1 MSRSGQWVRA
11 LKLAPMA
18 MLLGMFAP
26 SAWAQAACPAAA
38 VWQQASLERLAQWA
52 EACDENAFF
61 HAHWG
66 AVLLAQGQTEAAAVA
81 LEKALLLN
89 PDLPG
94 AQLDY
99 AQSLA
104 QIGLKGS
111 ARAMLKEVLQRPD
124 IQPTLKAQL
133 LPAQTASAGASA
145 LDWQWSSLLQ
155 SSYGHESN
163 LNSAT
168 YTDNLTLYLSN
179 GPVTLGLSDNV
190 KPMSGNALKSSAA
203 LQGSLKGLGSHE
215 LSLNVAFA
223 NKAGAA
229 SEGGNNQTA
238 EGAIRV
244 SLPLAAGRASGTWQ
258 VALGGTQFWLG
269 NQTAYADKGL
279 QLKFAWDSLGAS
291 CKWAPAIGRIDQEFP
306 QANSLNGVYTYGRLD
321 WVCNKSQNQETHV
334 AFGGGQDKAQTA
346 SRPGG
351 NRQRTDVLVRHEQI
365 VRMPW
370 IAPVTGQLSAW
381 MRYAHSQDS
390 LAYSE
395 LLGDLKSSTHRTDLG
410 LGFWAPI
417 EKQWFAGI
425 NLEATS
431 QRSNNTL
438 FNLKNSGV
446 YVGLRWVND

>member
-26 SAWAQAACPAAA
+26 SAWAQAACPAAT

-99 AQSLA
+99 AQALA

-133 LPAQTASAGASA
+133 LPAQNASAGASA
-145 LDWQWSSLLQ
+145 LDWQWRSLLQ

-190 KPMSGNALKSSAA
+190 KPMSGNVLKSSAA
-203 LQGSLKGLGSHE
+203 LQGSSKGLGGHE
-215 LSLNVAFA
+215 LSVNVAFA
-223 NKAGAA
+223 NKSGAA
-229 SEGGNNQTA
+229 SAGGNNQTA
-238 EGAIRV
+238 EGAIRY
-244 SLPLAAGRASGTWQ
+244 SQPLVAGRASGTWQ

-269 NQTAYADKGL
+269 KQTAYSDQGL
-279 QLKFAWDSLGAS
+279 QVKFAWDSLGAS
-291 CKWAPAIGRIDQEFP
+291 CKWAPAIGRIDQDFP

-321 WVCNKSQNQETHV
+321 WVCNKSQNQETQV
-334 AFGGGQDKAQTA
+334 AFGGGQDKAQTP

-370 IAPVTGQLSAW
+370 IAPIAGQLSAW

-390 LAYSE
+390 MAYSE

-410 LGFWAPI
+410 LGFWAPM

-425 NLEATS
+425 NLEVTS

-446 YVGLRWVND
+446 YIGLRWVND

>member
-1 MSRSGQWVRA
+1 VRA

-38 VWQQASLERLAQWA
+38 VWQQASLERLSQWA

-99 AQSLA
+99 AQALA

-168 YTDNLTLYLSN
+168 YTDTLTLYLSN

-190 KPMSGNALKSSAA
+190 KPMPGNALKSSAA

-215 LSLNVAFA
+215 LSLNVVFA
-223 NKAGAA
+223 NKAWAA

-258 VALGGTQFWLG
+258 VALGHAVLAGQSNSLRRQRPATQICLG
-269 NQTAYADKGL
+269 LIGSFLQVGACHRAHRPRISAGKQLEWCVYLWPARLGL
-279 QLKFAWDSLGAS
+279 Q
-291 CKWAPAIGRIDQEFP
+291 QEP
-306 QANSLNGVYTYGRLD
+306 KPRNTR
-321 WVCNKSQNQETHV
+321 
-334 AFGGGQDKAQTA
+334 
-346 SRPGG
+346 
-351 NRQRTDVLVRHEQI
+351 
-365 VRMPW
+365 
-370 IAPVTGQLSAW
+370 
-381 MRYAHSQDS
+381 
-390 LAYSE
+390 
-395 LLGDLKSSTHRTDLG
+395 
-410 LGFWAPI
+410 GFWGWAR
-417 EKQWFAGI
+417 QGAD
-425 NLEATS
+425 
-431 QRSNNTL
+431 R
-438 FNLKNSGV
+438 
-446 YVGLRWVND
+446 

>member
-1 MSRSGQWVRA
+1 
-11 LKLAPMA
+11 
-18 MLLGMFAP
+18 
-26 SAWAQAACPAAA
+26 
-38 VWQQASLERLAQWA
+38 
-52 EACDENAFF
+52 
-61 HAHWG
+61 
-66 AVLLAQGQTEAAAVA
+66 
-81 LEKALLLN
+81 
-89 PDLPG
+89 
-94 AQLDY
+94 
-99 AQSLA
+99 
-104 QIGLKGS
+104 
-111 ARAMLKEVLQRPD
+111 MLKEVLQRPD

-133 LPAQTASAGASA
+133 LPAQTASSSA
-145 LDWQWSSLLQ
+145 LALNWQWGSLLQ

-203 LQGSLKGLGSHE
+203 LQCSLKGLGSDE
-215 LSLNVAFA
+215 LSVNVAFA

-238 EGAIRV
+238 EGAIRY
-244 SLPLAAGRASGTWQ
+244 SRPLVAGRASGTWQ

-269 NQTAYADKGL
+269 NQTAYSDQGL
-279 QLKFAWDSLGAS
+279 QLKFAWDSLGAH
-291 CKWAPAIGRIDQEFP
+291 CKWAPAIGRIDQDFP

-334 AFGGGQDKAQTA
+334 AFGGGQDKAQTS

-370 IAPVTGQLSAW
+370 IAPLTGQLSAW

-446 YVGLRWVND
+446 YVGLRWVNE

>member
-1 MSRSGQWVRA
+1 MSWFGQWVRA
-11 LKLAPMA
+11 FKLAPMA
-18 MLLGMFAP
+18 IVLGMFAP
-26 SAWAQAACPAAA
+26 SAWAQVTCPATA
-38 VWQQASLERLAQWA
+38 VWQQASLEQLAQWSV
-52 EACDENAFF
+52 ACDENAFF

-66 AVLLAQGQTEAAAVA
+66 AMMLAEGQTDAAAVA

-99 AQSLA
+99 AQALA

-133 LPAQTASAGASA
+133 LPAQAESGGSTA
-145 LDWQWSSLLQ
+145 LNWQWSSLLQ

-179 GPVTLGLSDNV
+179 GPVNVGLSDNA

-203 LQGSLKGLGSHE
+203 LQGSLKGLGSQE
-215 LSLNVAFA
+215 LSVNVAFA
-223 NKAGAA
+223 NKSGAA
-229 SEGGNNQTA
+229 SAGGSNRTA
-238 EGAIRV
+238 EGAIRYSQILV
-244 SLPLAAGRASGTWQ
+244 AGRASGTWQ

-269 NQTAYADKGL
+269 QQTAYADQAL
-279 QLKFAWDSLGAS
+279 QLKFAWDSLGAA
-291 CKWAPAIGRIDQEFP
+291 CKWVPAIGRIDQNFP

-321 WVCNKSQNQETHV
+321 WVCNKSKNQETYV
-334 AFGGGQDKAQTA
+334 TFGGGQDKAQA
-346 SRPGG
+346 LSRPGG
-351 NRQRTDVLVRHEQI
+351 NRQRADVLVRHEQI

-381 MRYAHSQDS
+381 MRYANSQDS

-395 LLGDLKSSTHRTDLG
+395 LLGDLKSSTQRTDFG

-438 FNLKNSGV
+438 FNLKNSAV
-446 YVGLRWVND
+446 YIGLRWVNY